1 MVGTSNQSDPEN
13 PSDMKP
19 HQTLADDMPSV
30 GDCRQEGKSSS
41 QRRQF
46 SKRRGVF
53 GLEWISFSG
62 AESPDSDVSSI
73 HLAIFIGAVQLHP
86 QGSPGKFLFGVP
98 HFFGGHQHHPNL
110 VKLKGGNR
118 WFWALGSHNFV
129 TYLYFIVP
137 FRGFLSSKSPQ
148 TISSSNRWFQDAL
161 VCLNMAYTTTV
172 YPNLLVIG

>member
-1 MVGTSNQSDPEN
+1 
-13 PSDMKP
+13 MKP

-30 GDCRQEGKSSS
+30 GDCRREGSS
-41 QRRQF
+41 QRRQLPWGF
-46 SKRRGVF
+46 RPGMDLVF
-53 GLEWISFSG
+53 RSRT
-62 AESPDSDVSSI
+62 DSDVSSI
-73 HLAIFIGAVQLHP
+73 HLAIFIGLFSSIHRVRP
-86 QGSPGKFLFGVP
+86 GSVYSVFRTL
-98 HFFGGHQHHPNL
+98 GGSL

-172 YPNLLVIG
+172 YPNLLVIGQFRNLFRQPSNLGVFYFQTNPQQIDI